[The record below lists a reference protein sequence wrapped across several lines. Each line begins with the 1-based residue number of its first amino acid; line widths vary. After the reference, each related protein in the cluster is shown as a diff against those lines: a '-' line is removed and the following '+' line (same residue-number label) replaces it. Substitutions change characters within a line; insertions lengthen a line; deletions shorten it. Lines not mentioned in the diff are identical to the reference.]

1 MASSAAIH
9 ANPIASGPG
18 TPRWTARS
26 SDPESAFGGLS
37 RGRGRGGGR
46 GGSRGGRPGGRGGG
60 RGGKSTTMNAESGAP
75 SPKAS
80 SPTTDKSTS
89 SVPPKAAP
97 ADIPKGANTSTNKPK
112 PSSRRGSRAVPSL
125 VIAPSTAESPT
136 SGRSPNR
143 RKRASTNGKSPAS
156 AGPKSTVD
164 DTLLRPVTKARPTAP
179 PAATKDVPP
188 HLRQGTDARS
198 DIDALVERV
207 RAVAMA
213 ENRPATPGTASHIDW
228 AGDDDDTLPDLD
240 DWGVTTT
247 ITHTT
252 VDKPNEISPIFVDGL
267 KPLPEPATP
276 VVVADTL
283 HPDARV
289 TPKLPQG
296 HVTDVKAVPA
306 PRSPILSKESVDQ
319 GSLAASATPSVTIP
333 RGKTP
338 IQDNGR
344 SNRKARHPLPP
355 KPIAVSDAPL
365 SSSRLPPS
373 ATPMRGKFAKAS
385 PPDKGA
391 NVVSSVTVEP
401 TTPMSGFDVPV
412 IVKLPEQ
419 DQSASVDERDS
430 QSTDTSSSP
439 SADVGS
445 EYPQSDDAASGL
457 ASSIHAPKPGDTLS
471 ASIHA
476 PSPGESRSAPGSATF
491 DSFKPAHT
499 RAHTVGRPPF
509 YNGPQRFSRSTAT
522 SPRGSAF
529 VPHHARNHS
538 SPPVGAPHRTH
549 VSRPVITGDALSRLV
564 RTIGTTVTP
573 PARSQP
579 VAVATKE

>member
-1 MASSAAIH
+1 MASSAAVH

-46 GGSRGGRPGGRGGG
+46 GGPRGGRSGGRGGG
-60 RGGKSTTMNAESGAP
+60 RGGKSTTMSAESGAP

-80 SPTTDKSTS
+80 SPTTDKSTA
-89 SVPPKAAP
+89 SVPPKATP
-97 ADIPKGANTSTNKPK
+97 ADSPKDTNPSTNKPK
-112 PSSRRGSRAVPSL
+112 PGSRRGSRAVPSL
-125 VIAPSTAESPT
+125 VIASSTAESPT

-156 AGPKSTVD
+156 AGPKSAVD
-164 DTLLRPVTKARPTAP
+164 DTHLRPVSKARPIPP
-179 PAATKDVPP
+179 PAAAKDVPP

-296 HVTDVKAVPA
+296 QVTDAKPVPA

-338 IQDNGR
+338 VQENGR

-355 KPIAVSDAPL
+355 KPIAVSDTPL

-385 PPDKGA
+385 PPDKA
-391 NVVSSVTVEP
+391 VSSVTVEP
-401 TTPMSGFDVPV
+401 TTPMSGFDVPA
-412 IVKLPEQ
+412 IVKLPEQGQ
-419 DQSASVDERDS
+419 DQSASVDEHDS
-430 QSTDTSSSP
+430 QPDTPPPPSTDAGAESL
-439 SADVGS
+439 
-445 EYPQSDDAASGL
+445 QSDDAASGL
-457 ASSIHAPKPGDTLS
+457 AASIHAPKPGDTLS
-471 ASIHA
+471 ASVYA

-573 PARSQP
+573 AARSQP
-579 VAVATKE
+579 VAVATKDQ